1 MKTHSR
7 ISLAAAIALG
17 LAAASVQAE
26 PVTYTIDPTHTD
38 VIAQWNHFGYSNP
51 TAHFGQV
58 QGTITYDPD
67 DVSASRVEVTLP
79 LAGMNAYSADFDAH
93 LRNEDFFEADTWPEA
108 TFKSTSVAAA
118 GENRLKVT
126 GDLTIKDT
134 TREVVL
140 DVTVNK
146 IAPHPMSGQPTAGF
160 DATAQILR
168 SDFGLGLFAPHVS
181 DEVRLRITTEASVP
195 AGEAAGDDA
204 DGADDGEG

>member
-1 MKTHSR
+1 MILRHSR
-7 ISLAAAIALG
+7 IALAAAITLG
-17 LAAASVQAE
+17 LAATAAQAE

-58 QGTITYDPD
+58 HGEITYDPD
-67 DVSASRVEVTLP
+67 NVADSSVEVVLP
-79 LAGMNAYSADFDAH
+79 LSGMNSYSADFDAH
-93 LRNEDFFEADTWPEA
+93 LRNEDFFEVETWPEA

-118 GENRLKVT
+118 GDGKLKVT
-126 GDLTIKDT
+126 GDLTIKDI

-146 IAPHPMSGQPTAGF
+146 IGPHPMSGQPTAGF
-160 DATAQILR
+160 DASAQIKR

-181 DEVRLRITTEASVP
+181 DEVSLRITTEAGAKSVE
-195 AGEAAGDDA
+195 AGDADDA
-204 DGADDGEG
+204 DAGSDD